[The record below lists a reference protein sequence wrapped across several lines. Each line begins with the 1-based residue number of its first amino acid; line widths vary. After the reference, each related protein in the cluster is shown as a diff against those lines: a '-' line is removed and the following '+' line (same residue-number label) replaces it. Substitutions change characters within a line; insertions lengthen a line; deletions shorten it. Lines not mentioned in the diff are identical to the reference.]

1 MDLELDGRRVLVT
14 GASRGIGKA
23 IAERF
28 VAEGARVMMCA
39 RGLDDLERAAQEID
53 QDGRVAFRTADLGE
67 FDQIDALVEATVVEF
82 GGIDI
87 VVSNVSG
94 FAGRDLDAAHRVDI
108 AGADRLIRQSL
119 GHMADHD
126 DANVVCIG
134 SRAGSV
140 GVPWMPAYAAAKAAT
155 VSLVKSMALEVA
167 RRGIRVNTVSPGD
180 IEFPGGTWERARTE
194 NPKLFDA
201 VLKENPFRRLGTPEE
216 VADVVAF
223 VASRRAT
230 FMTGANVMVDGGASR
245 HLQL

>member
-1 MDLELDGRRVLVT
+1 MLVT
-14 GASRGIGKA
+14 GASRGIGRA
-23 IAERF
+23 IAARF
-28 VAEGARVMMCA
+28 VEEGARVMLCA
-39 RGLDDLERAAQEID
+39 RGRDDLERAANELAAV
-53 QDGRVAFRTADLGE
+53 GETHWRTADLGDL
-67 FDQIDALVEATVVEF
+67 DQIDALVADTVEEL

-108 AGADRLIRQSL
+108 AGADRLIRGSL
-119 GHMADHD
+119 AHMADGD
-126 DANVVCIG
+126 DANIVCIG

-167 RRGIRVNTVSPGD
+167 RRGIRVNAVSPGD
-180 IEFPGGTWERARTE
+180 IEFPGGTWERARLE

-201 VLKENPFRRLGTPEE
+201 ILKENPFRRLGRPEE

-230 FMTGANVMVDGGASR
+230 FMTGTNVMVDGGASR